1 MSADEQYVEAK
12 PIGVYFVNTH
22 TGPMA
27 VVFLQRGD
35 EKLLPVYIGL
45 AEAVSIDV
53 ALRNEPV
60 ERPLTHDLAVAIA
73 DAGGITF
80 DRAVIDD
87 GDGHTYY
94 AKLYLNDGKVIDSR
108 PSDCIALAVRKDFKI
123 YVDSHI
129 FEEKCISKKDVEVIG
144 PIDELFHS

>member
-53 ALRNEPV
+53 ALRNEPP

-73 DAGGITF
+73 DAGDITF

-87 GDGHTYY
+87 GDGQTYY

-108 PSDCIALAVRKDFKI
+108 PSDCIALAVRRDIPLYVSKD
-123 YVDSHI
+123 I
-129 FEEKCISKKDVEVIG
+129 FARNATDRKDIEAAG
-144 PIDELFHS
+144 PLEGFFE